1 MLAKKLIVLSTLA
14 LLNTICLA
22 TNRFSGFELT
32 IQPNQETNQ
41 QAGALTV
48 EIYNGYELVIA
59 ETMQAGAPVH
69 ITLNLYCNY
78 VLVVKKNGRETFRYR
93 ISTEVPPKI
102 EKEWKVVVYLPSV
115 TSNNEEAPSELAIAN
130 IRYQENQRTFE
141 VVENKSPMAEETT
154 NKSTE
159 IKSYNRTN

>member
-1 MLAKKLIVLSTLA
+1 MPI
-14 LLNTICLA
+14 
-22 TNRFSGFELT
+22 ELT
-32 IQPNQETNQ
+32 TDLKVTQLWSI
-41 QAGALTV
+41 
-48 EIYNGYELVIA
+48 
-59 ETMQAGAPVH
+59 
-69 ITLNLYCNY
+69 
-78 VLVVKKNGRETFRYR
+78 VKKNGKEVFKYL
-93 ISTEVPPKI
+93 ISKEVPPKI

>member
-130 IRYQENQRTFE
+130 IRYQEDQRTFE
-141 VVENKSPMAEETT
+141 VIENKSPMAEETT
-154 NKSTE
+154 NKPNE
-159 IKSYNRTN
+159 IETFKRTN